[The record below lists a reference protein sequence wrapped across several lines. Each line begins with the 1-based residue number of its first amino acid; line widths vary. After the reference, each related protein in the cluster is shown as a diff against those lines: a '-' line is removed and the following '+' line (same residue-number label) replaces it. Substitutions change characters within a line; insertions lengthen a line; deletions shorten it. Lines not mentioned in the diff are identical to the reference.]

1 MFASDRQFRWVVVA
15 YTLLMQAVSVG
26 VLIYC
31 FALFALP
38 WLEEFDAPRRDVM
51 LAISLLQVGMG
62 VVSPFVG
69 RAMDALPMRVLV
81 AAGAV
86 SMALGLWLASQA
98 HSLWHILAIYALLFP
113 PAMAMTGTLAS
124 QTLVARW
131 FHDRRGLAIGVSA
144 TGTNLGGMVFP
155 FLVAM
160 WLVDLGWR
168 ETLVWLAGLSLVL
181 VIPLGWLVLARTPQ
195 RRVVTGAG
203 GVPVAPARPLA
214 TRDILATRRFW
225 IPVAGILPLQTAFG
239 AVQFNLGAYVTDL
252 GMGADRAADLIALCS
267 LCMILGKFLF
277 GGLGDR
283 IDHRR
288 LYWLAAASM
297 SAGLLLLR
305 GTPDAAVL
313 TLAVICVGLAGG
325 GILPMLGLVISAR
338 FGVESFGRVMGLL
351 MLTITLG
358 AVGPIIAGWVYDT
371 RGSYDAAFLLF
382 FTLFLPGALLMRLLP
397 PPGAG

>member
-1 MFASDRQFRWVVVA
+1 MKFGSDRQFRWVVVA

-51 LAISLLQVGMG
+51 LAVSLLQIGMG

-69 RAMDALPMRVLV
+69 RAMDTLPMRVLV
-81 AAGAV
+81 VAGAC
-86 SMALGLWLASQA
+86 SLALGLWLASLAQ
-98 HSLWHILAIYALLFP
+98 SLWHVLLVYALLFP

-131 FHDRRGLAIGVSA
+131 FCDRRGLAIGVSA

-168 ETLVWLAGLSLVL
+168 DTLAWLSVLSLVL
-181 VIPLGWLVLARTPQ
+181 VIPLGWLVLARS
-195 RRVVTGAG
+195 
-203 GVPVAPARPLA
+203 PVAPAAAAGAVPEAAIR
-214 TRDILATRRFW
+214 TREVLTTRRFW
-225 IPVAGILPLQTAFG
+225 IPVAGILPLQMAFG

-252 GMGADRAADLIALCS
+252 GMSADRAANLIALGS

-297 SAGLLLLR
+297 SVGLVLLL
-305 GTPDAAVL
+305 GTPSAQVL
-313 TLAVICVGLAGG
+313 TLAVVCVGLAGG
-325 GILPMLGLVISAR
+325 GILPMLGLLISAR
-338 FGVESFGRVMGLL
+338 FPVAAFGRVMGLL

-358 AVGPIIAGWVYDT
+358 AAGPIIAGWVYDV
-371 RGSYDAAFLLF
+371 RGSYDGAFLLF
-382 FTLFLPGALLMRLLP
+382 FAAFLPGAWLMRALP
-397 PPGAG
+397 PPRVP